1 MLVKTL
7 CLLVFIRVHQC
18 VFGNQGGEDR
28 GQRRGWKREESSMKA
43 TVLPGARR
51 ELWGPECIWTAQEW
65 LVSFMALWICMTQS
79 ATAMRGFPQ
88 LLVGRRQGP
97 LKARIEGEEQ
107 SSHSL
112 VTTAVKARM
121 RLLLWEFPEITRV
134 HSKNVDEITKHD
146 VTDVKNGGGAWHIVG
161 TPCVLV
167 P

>member
-1 MLVKTL
+1 
-7 CLLVFIRVHQC
+7 
-18 VFGNQGGEDR
+18 
-28 GQRRGWKREESSMKA
+28 
-43 TVLPGARR
+43 
-51 ELWGPECIWTAQEW
+51 
-65 LVSFMALWICMTQS
+65 MTQS